1 MNQYFILAAPLA
13 ILIFSICG
21 IDDSFKPRS
30 AVQSSANHGQSA
42 GMVNKNENIYRIE
55 PPTRVACNINGNLYL
70 LKPGQEALPG
80 EQEKMYPGGEQL
92 SSGSL
97 QNHFFHSSIE

>member
-55 PPTRVACNINGNLYL
+55 PPTRVACNINGDLYL
-70 LKPGQEALPG
+70 LKPGQEVLPG
-80 EQEKMYPGGEQL
+80 EQEKIHPGSARL